1 MNVYVENAHDI
12 IHETSV
18 DFVLRPC
25 VKEVHIVQYDKS
37 LPIVKIE
44 LFKNG
49 ERYILPEDCDVR
61 VRFGKFDHTF
71 VYTHVLGCNE
81 ERNAVYFRVEI
92 EMTVFA
98 GRMSPVL
105 ELIYPIEDRFA
116 CSSPIPFVILKNPIQ
131 NEDIESS
138 TYAPIFIELQSQ
150 VADHE
155 ARITNLEEGGSPAYV
170 WRLNTSG
177 NKVYS
182 HIGSEQGELDYDVSN
197 SANSLVL
204 RDPNGRITISDPVNL
219 NDGVTKRYLDQAI
232 ENIEIRS
239 DVIDV
244 LGTYSDLE
252 NYDTSDVRLNDLI
265 KVISDEEHNNSTTYY
280 RWLTVEGVNQWS
292 FIASEGPYYT
302 ISQTDSIIERVDDD
316 ISDIDERKLEL
327 HSFNGFV
334 GGSQVHDQIMNGE
347 TMYCQSGTQ
356 TDVDPS
362 ESPLIQIRL
371 DQASVTVSNRKAMYI
386 KQIIITYE
394 LDSEPG
400 VEKIWNFE
408 ITSRLFA
415 HISGGSDIEPKT
427 VTLTDSLSGVSLDWT
442 LLYLPTSGK
451 TYYGAYDETKGQQ
464 FGSNSNPAELII
476 LQTTSLQNCTVKD
489 IKVYV
494 SGGSGTRAQ
503 TSIDAALD
511 QWDVEG
517 SYTPSI
523 TASNTEYDFTHGE
536 EGTHL
541 GSGSG
546 TTITYE
552 HVFLRKEEG
561 DITIIEPRSDYL
573 YILED
578 GSQDSYRLYKY
589 VNLHVEEVSRT
600 RLGTTSDTAYRGD
613 YGQDNY
619 NKLNQVRTQTFTFT
633 GEKTFASPV
642 NVTAGL
648 YYKDNLD
655 NNIHFL
661 LDSAADPAE
670 QHILATQDWVEDY
683 SFTYEEALAIL
694 RTSPTPPVTTNFVGT
709 YQYTT
714 SGIVYSTLVL
724 NNDGTGTYTYGS
736 EVINLTYEVTATSV
750 TLHKVS
756 GSVSSY
762 NIFIGSDD
770 ATSTE
775 IIVANDTCNTIKLNV
790 QGRVSI
796 SVQSFNRV

>member
-1 MNVYVENAHDI
+1 MNVYIENAHDI

-37 LPIVKIE
+37 LPVVKVE

-49 ERYILPEDCDVR
+49 ERYVLPNDCDVR
-61 VRFGKFDHTF
+61 VKFGKFDHTF

-81 ERNAVYFRVEI
+81 ERNAVYFQIEA

-98 GRMSPVL
+98 GRMGPVL
-105 ELIYPIEDRFA
+105 EIKYTEEDRFA
-116 CSSPIPFVILKNPIQ
+116 CSSPIPFVIIRNPIQ
-131 NEDIESS
+131 DGDVESS
-138 TYAPIFIELQSQ
+138 SYAPIFVELEAE

-155 ARITNLEEGGSPAYV
+155 VRISRIEGAIIGDFVSLHSDQY
-170 WRLNTSG
+170 NIDGKKGFTSD
-177 NKVYS
+177 VYIDS
-182 HIGSEQGELDYDVSN
+182 TGTL
-197 SANSLVL
+197 SL
-204 RDPNGRITISDPVNL
+204 RFTPTSSQHAITK
-219 NDGVTKRYLDQAI
+219 GYLDQAI
-232 ENIEIRS
+232 EDIEIRS

-244 LGTYSDLE
+244 LGSYNDLE

-265 KVISDEEHNNSTTYY
+265 KVISDETHDDSTTYY
-280 RWLTVEGVNQWS
+280 RWQTVEETNQWV
-292 FIASEGPYYT
+292 FVAAEGPYYT
-302 ISQTDSIIERVDDD
+302 ITQINSIVEDINDD
-316 ISDIDERKLEL
+316 IEDLDDRKLEL

-334 GGSQVHDQIMNGE
+334 GGTQVHDQISNGQI
-347 TMYCQSGTQ
+347 MYCQSGTQ
-356 TDVDPS
+356 TEIDPS
-362 ESPLIQIRL
+362 QSPLIQIRL
-371 DQASVTVSNRKAMYI
+371 DQSSVSSVSNRKAMYI
-386 KQIIITYE
+386 KQIVITYE
-394 LDSEPG
+394 LDSDPG
-400 VEKIWNFE
+400 VEQVWNFE
-408 ITSRLFA
+408 ITSRLFT
-415 HISGGSDIEPKT
+415 HTSGGADIDPKT
-427 VTLTDSLSGVSLDWT
+427 VTLTDPVSGVSLDWS
-442 LLYLPTSGK
+442 LIYLPTSGK
-451 TYYGAYDETKGQQ
+451 TYYGSYDNTKGQQ
-464 FGSNSNPAELII
+464 FGSGSNPAELII

-494 SGGSGTRAQ
+494 SGASNTQAT
-503 TSIDAALD
+503 TSVNAALD
-511 QWDVEG
+511 QWDVDG
-517 SYTPSI
+517 SYSPTI
-523 TASNTEYDFTHGE
+523 TSSNAEYEFTHGV

-552 HVFLRKEEG
+552 HIFLKKEDG
-561 DITIIEPRSDYL
+561 DVTTVEPHSDYL
-573 YILED
+573 YIMED
-578 GSQDSYRLYKY
+578 GSNDNYRLYKY
-589 VNLHVEEVSRT
+589 VNLTMQEVSKT

-619 NKLNQVRTQTFTFT
+619 NKITEVRSGTFTFT
-633 GEKTFASPV
+633 GYKTFANPV

-648 YYKDNLD
+648 YYKDSND
-655 NNIHFL
+655 NNILFV
-661 LDSAADPAE
+661 LDQNADPTE
-670 QHILATQDWVEDY
+670 THVLATQDWVEDY

-790 QGRVSI
+790 QGRVST